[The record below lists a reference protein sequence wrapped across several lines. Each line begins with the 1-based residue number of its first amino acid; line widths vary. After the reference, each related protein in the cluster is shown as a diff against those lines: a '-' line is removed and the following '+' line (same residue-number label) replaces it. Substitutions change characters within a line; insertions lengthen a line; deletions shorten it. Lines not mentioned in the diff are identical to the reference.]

1 MSQPFC
7 KYLLVRPQDLNH
19 AGTLF
24 GGVMMSMAD
33 EMAFVAATLT
43 YPGCTFVT
51 KAFEKFDF
59 MHGAR
64 EGHIIEVQAEVLSRG
79 RSSVRVAVRARDA
92 VSGEQIF
99 QTEAV
104 MVNAHD
110 GASVPIDDGGDSALA
125 G

>member
-1 MSQPFC
+1 MAQPFS

-33 EMAFVAATLT
+33 EMAFVAETLT
-43 YPGCTFVT
+43 YPQCTFVT
-51 KAFEKFDF
+51 KAFEKFNF

-92 VSGEQIF
+92 ISQMQIF
-99 QTEAV
+99 ETKAV
-104 MVNAHD
+104 MVNARE
-110 GASVPIDDGGDSALA
+110 GESVPIDSI
-125 G
+125 